1 MEALEKYFDHV
12 IEKKSVSLHTPAPPP
27 PPPPLPESEG
37 GPSPIAGVLR
47 RWYIV
52 VAVFLIICGAGLPA
66 IWLLV
71 EPLYSVTGAI
81 RVDPILTSILSG
93 ETEDYGGT
101 QVFNSF
107 MNTQAAMVT
116 SANVLER
123 VADDVSGKNLSFFEE
138 ESNDLVRRLK
148 RKLEGAN
155 AKPQIV
161 TILKEAILD
170 EVIVAAAD
178 RQTQLIRVTMKST
191 KPQEAELIVNAF
203 IRNYMAVEVSN
214 SAQGEDQKL
223 TVLENERKVLAE
235 KLQSQRTAITQL
247 AQEYGT
253 AALDG
258 RQNMMLQR
266 VSSLLAELTR
276 IEARRIGLE
285 AQVQL
290 LEQTKEQ
297 SAAPETL
304 LKMRQD
310 YINSDPTVTALTT
323 NIAQLDQT
331 YIAAS
336 QTLTSTNPELERKAE
351 LLKALKARLE
361 ERKGEA
367 GKTFD
372 DMMTQEITKAGNQRL
387 TNAKVELEQTKAYE
401 SRLREILTKE
411 DSETIGL
418 GRKQL
423 TIQDLKDQQEL
434 TKQLYDTVSRRIQE
448 LEMERKRPARI
459 SIAYLADVSEIG
471 DKRIKFSIAL
481 IFGGAA
487 CGMILAFLR
496 DKADRRLHTPEDVFR
511 RIGVLILG
519 TTTSSHA
526 VKAALLPGQIA
537 EDYQTI
543 RANLG
548 LLNDEGMPKK
558 VVVTSPGMQEGK
570 TTFAINLA
578 TSMAKS
584 GKRVL
589 LIDGDLRKPDIGY
602 LLNLPRGSRGLQ
614 DVLMGRELDQVVWS
628 APSTGL
634 DVLAADS
641 RNASDAYELLASPL
655 TAQRINMVSQRYDHV
670 IIDAPPALAFPDAL
684 IWAKLADAVIL
695 TSFAG
700 QTTAQ
705 DLKAVMERLKQINVR
720 VLGTILSNVQA
731 GRGYYRYGYSYY
743 YSRNA
748 HSKRSEKQ
756 AQARASMLMPTQSGE
771 DNPNTTDSANTHE
784 QQPPQNR

>member
-12 IEKKSVSLHTPAPPP
+12 IEKKSVSLHTPTPPP

-459 SIAYLADVSEIG
+459 SPAYWADISEIG

-511 RIGVLILG
+511 RIGIPILG

-614 DVLMGRELDQVVWS
+614 DVLLGRELDQVVWS

-705 DLKAVMERLKQINVR
+705 DLKAAMERLKQINVR

-748 HSKRSEKQ
+748 HSKRSEKR

>member
-1 MEALEKYFDHV
+1 MDALEKYFDHV

-66 IWLLV
+66 IWLLIK
-71 EPLYSVTGAI
+71 PLYSVTGAI
-81 RVDPILTSILSG
+81 RVEPILTSILSG

-123 VADDVSGKNLSFFEE
+123 VADEVSGKNLTFFEE

-155 AKPQIV
+155 AKPPIV

-214 SAQGEDQKL
+214 SAQGEDDKL
-223 TVLENERKVLAE
+223 TILQGEQGVLAT
-235 KLQSQRTAITQL
+235 KLDSYRASISQL
-247 AQEYGT
+247 AKEYGSKK
-253 AALDG
+253 LVG
-258 RQNMMLQR
+258 RYDMNLQR
-266 VSSLLAELTR
+266 VANLMTSLTQV
-276 IEARRIGLE
+276 EARRIYL
-285 AQVQL
+285 QVQVRVL
-290 LEQTKEQ
+290 GLTQE
-297 SAAPETL
+297 ETIPPQEMVN
-304 LKMRQD
+304 MRED
-310 YINSDPTVTALTT
+310 YINKDPAVGALTT
-323 NIAQLDQT
+323 HIVVLDQEI
-331 YIAAS
+331 IAAKQMLAENNPQIKQKEELLEALRSRLDEQKKKAGETFDRLMAKEVASSGSKKLLNLKEEFKQTEAHEKELRDLLAKEDS
-336 QTLTSTNPELERKAE
+336 QTIDLGQKDLAIQD
-351 LLKALKARLE
+351 LQDQL
-361 ERKGEA
+361 G
-367 GKTFD
+367 
-372 DMMTQEITKAGNQRL
+372 
-387 TNAKVELEQTKAYE
+387 
-401 SRLREILTKE
+401 LTKE
-411 DSETIGL
+411 
-418 GRKQL
+418 
-423 TIQDLKDQQEL
+423 
-434 TKQLYDTVSRRIQE
+434 LYDTISKRIQE

-459 SIAYLADVSEIG
+459 SRAYWADISEIG
-471 DKRIKFSIAL
+471 DKRIKFSIAI

-511 RIGVLILG
+511 RIGVPILG

-614 DVLMGRELDQVVWS
+614 DVLSGREFDQVVWS

-705 DLKAVMERLKQINVR
+705 DLKAAMERLKQINVR

-731 GRGYYRYGYSYY
+731 GRGYYRYGHNYY

-756 AQARASMLMPTQSGE
+756 AQARATMLMPTQSGE